1 MTAIISNNIKTAIF
15 MLLLLGTLSLF
26 AQTAQDIKGK
36 WQGEDKAAKQ
46 MEIID
51 EANGQFYGK
60 IINDASKKS
69 QNGHLILKKLT
80 WDEKTKTF
88 QGFINPPEIGKDL
101 HVTVSFISKDKL
113 QFKVKNFFIT
123 KTVSFT
129 RIK

>member
-1 MTAIISNNIKTAIF
+1 MKAIISNSVKIIIF
-15 MLLLLGTLSLF
+15 MLPLFGTLSLF

-46 MEIID
+46 MEIFED
-51 EANGQFYGK
+51 TNGLFYGK
-60 IINDASKKS
+60 IINDTSVKS
-69 QNGHLILKKLT
+69 QNGHLILKKLA

-101 HVTVSFISKDKL
+101 HVSLSFISKDKL
-113 QFKVKNFFIT
+113 QFKVENFFIT
-123 KTVSFT
+123 KTVSFA